1 MMDPSDSSKSNEI
14 MRKAGLP
21 PGTPVHTGKKRI
33 EPVEIYITD
42 YSESDIKESIAKSPE
57 ECIPPRD
64 KKSVRWIHVA
74 GVHEPSIIEQI
85 GNNFGIHPLTIEDIL
100 HTEQR
105 PKFEIVGDGIYVVL
119 RAFTMTDE
127 EDIFLTS
134 EQISVILGE
143 GYVISF
149 QEDHVDHFHAIKK
162 RLLQSIGRIRKS
174 GPDYL
179 AYSLLDITVDN
190 YFVVLELL
198 ETKIE
203 ALEDDL
209 IAKSTKRML
218 EKIYTLKRAVQDLR
232 RHMWPLRDAFSLLHR
247 DPVSLFED
255 STKIYLRDLY
265 DHSIRASNHVDTH
278 RESLT
283 AMLEIYL
290 STMSNRMNEVMQLLA
305 VISTIF
311 IPLTLMA
318 SIYGMNFMYMP
329 ETEWVFGYPVLLVS
343 MSIIAIL
350 MGLYFHRK
358 GWL

>member
-1 MMDPSDSSKSNEI
+1 MNPSDSSKANEI
-14 MRKAGLP
+14 KKKAGLP
-21 PGTPVHTGKKRI
+21 PGTPVHTGKKRL
-33 EPVEIYITD
+33 EPVEIHIMD
-42 YSESDIKESIAKSPE
+42 YSESNIREYTAESPE
-57 ECIPPRD
+57 ECIPPKD

-74 GVHEPSIIEQI
+74 GVHEPSIIEEI

-100 HTEQR
+100 HIEQR
-105 PKFEIVGDGIYVVL
+105 PKFEIVGNGIYVVL
-119 RAFTMTDE
+119 RAFTMKDDE
-127 EDIFLTS
+127 ELLLTS
-134 EQISVILGE
+134 EQISIILGE
-143 GYVISF
+143 GYVLSF
-149 QEDHVDHFHAIKK
+149 QETLVDHFHDIRK
-162 RLLQSIGRIRKS
+162 RLLQSIGRIRS
-174 GPDYL
+174 CGPDYL

-190 YFVVLELL
+190 YFVLLELL

-209 IAKSTKRML
+209 IARSTRKML
-218 EKIYTLKRAVQDLR
+218 EKIYSLKRVVQDLR
-232 RHMWPLRDAFSLLHR
+232 RHMWPLRDAFSLLQR

-265 DHSIRASNHVDTH
+265 DHSIRVANHVDTH

-318 SIYGMNFMYMP
+318 SIYGMNFIYMP
-329 ETEWVFGYPVLLVS
+329 ETEWVFGYPVLLLT
-343 MSIIAIL
+343 MSFIAIL